1 MVCPAETR
9 TQFFRELT
17 SFLQTFI
24 SQYELYKNSILAQK
38 QGSTMHR
45 AINKLMRSLDPFVF
59 VDLNELASRKDECRL
74 QKSDLSR
81 QAFWLCVHIKVRV
94 RLR

>member
-1 MVCPAETR
+1 MCPAETR

-17 SFLQTFI
+17 TFLQTFI
-24 SQYELYKNSILAQK
+24 SQYELYKSSILAK
-38 QGSTMHR
+38 KRGSTRHR
-45 AINKLMRSLDPFVF
+45 VMKKLMRGLNPFVF
-59 VDLNELASRKDECRL
+59 VDLNELANRKDECRL